1 MDYVEYYGI
10 LFYIFKLY
18 KGDRLMV
25 ALAFF
30 LILVVLFFVALFFII
45 LNVIFIIIWKLKKR
59 KGKNP
64 KKRYIVIPIIFLI
77 ISLLVELIPVGW
89 VGLMRAGNKR
99 NSKDVVMAESGEVVY
114 WGELANGDTA
124 VDNFKMYNM
133 TYVEVPYSGS
143 SNTLKLGKPVAN
155 IKSKANEE
163 GLNRIVGALFASNF
177 TSTVYPVINDKDL
190 EIYTIGR
197 NTNTIYCPE
206 NEKNMVLA
214 YLKEI
219 SH

>member
-1 MDYVEYYGI
+1 
-10 LFYIFKLY
+10 
-18 KGDRLMV
+18 MV

-30 LILVVLFFVALFFII
+30 LIMVVLFFVALFFII
-45 LNVIFIIIWKLKKR
+45 LNVTFIIIWKVKKR

-99 NSKDVVMAESGEVVY
+99 NFKNVVRAESGEVVY

-124 VDNFKMYNM
+124 DNFEMYGM

-155 IKSKANEE
+155 IKSKADEE
-163 GLNRIVGALFASNF
+163 GLNKIVGALFASDF
-177 TSTVYPVINDKDL
+177 TSTLYPVINDKDL
-190 EIYTIGR
+190 EIYTIGG
-197 NTNTIYCPE
+197 NTIYCPK
-206 NEKNMVLA
+206 NEKDLVLA
-214 YLKEI
+214 YLKEV